1 VPRIVVIAKANPAQ
15 HGATAHA
22 HPSPRITMDALDLF
36 RDDAAEPVVIATRLP
51 INSLWP
57 KLRRWRL
64 RPCNRK

>member
-1 VPRIVVIAKANPAQ
+1 VTRIVVIAKANPAQ

-51 INSLWP
+51 LNSLWP